1 MLEVKTHYSRP
12 EKEHYL
18 HPYQEYFPSNAQY
31 FKNEKTDFQLATGFS
46 IRKCV
51 YLRERLKYII
61 MKKIQ
66 LVVFILL
73 ASLSMNAQ
81 ELKTNDVPKSF
92 TDGLLKAYPTATNI
106 NWDKRGMD
114 YKVKFDVGRNQHEI
128 WFNKDSK
135 MVKIEKS
142 ITRSEIPSNLM
153 EIINRDYPNYRID
166 SVESVEKD
174 GDVTFVVELEKSWN
188 ESLRITF
195 NTNGQILRALRD

>member
-1 MLEVKTHYSRP
+1 
-12 EKEHYL
+12 
-18 HPYQEYFPSNAQY
+18 
-31 FKNEKTDFQLATGFS
+31 
-46 IRKCV
+46 
-51 YLRERLKYII
+51 
-61 MKKIQ
+61 
-66 LVVFILL
+66 
-73 ASLSMNAQ
+73 
-81 ELKTNDVPKSF
+81 
-92 TDGLLKAYPTATNI
+92 
-106 NWDKRGMD
+106 MD